1 MIAEGAS
8 GESGLKLHEGDILL
22 VEQVDRL
29 SRLTAADWERLKAA
43 IASAHAT
50 EARASGSQFLNWS
63 GQPHSRPSSWRP

>member
-8 GESGLKLHEGDILL
+8 GESGLKLHEGNIL
-22 VEQVDRL
+22 VEQVDWL

-43 IASAHAT
+43 IALANAT